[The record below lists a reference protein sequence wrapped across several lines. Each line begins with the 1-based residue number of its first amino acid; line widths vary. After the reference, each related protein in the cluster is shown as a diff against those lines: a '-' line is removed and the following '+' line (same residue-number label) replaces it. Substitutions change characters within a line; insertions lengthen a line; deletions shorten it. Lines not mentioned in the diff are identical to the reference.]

1 MKTSDRA
8 NFFVAP
14 FTAVVLALGGA
25 LFLPAFGIPGA
36 IAAGEPA
43 EGSKEKPCI
52 TEKGSDP
59 RACTELVELE
69 VKDVVPLE
77 EAQTH
82 AVVLTTKDGETVLPL
97 FVDEGAAV
105 SIAFRL
111 AERPPPQPLSQDL
124 LDDVVSKLGGKVT
137 EVRID
142 DLRDNVYSGR
152 VFLQQ
157 GKKEMA
163 LDARPSDSIA
173 MAMHSQARIRVTR
186 KVLAKAGITRE
197 EIESL
202 KKQQDLGVG
211 GSGGLGDGEDM
222 GPLPPPPPMGPSG
235 QPKPPSEDIGMD
247 HSSRRHPLLA
257 PMGKGQ
263 EIDL

>member
-1 MKTSDRA
+1 M
-8 NFFVAP
+8 
-14 FTAVVLALGGA
+14 VLALGGL

-36 IAAGEPA
+36 IAASGLT
-43 EGSKEKPCI
+43 EGKEKPCL

-59 RACTELVELE
+59 KACTELVELE
-69 VKDVVPLE
+69 VKDVVPLL

-82 AVVLTTKDGETVLPL
+82 AVVLTTKDGQTVLPL

-157 GKKEMA
+157 GQ
-163 LDARPSDSIA
+163 DSIA
-173 MAMHSQARIRVTR
+173 MAMHSNARIRVTR
-186 KVLAKAGITRE
+186 KVLAMAGITRA
-197 EIESL
+197 EIEAL
-202 KKQQDLGVG
+202 QKQQGMGVG
-211 GSGGLGDGEDM
+211 GSGHGGDMDM
-222 GPLPPPPPMGPSG
+222 GPLPPPPPMGPSAG
-235 QPKPPSEDIGMD
+235 TPKPPSEDIGMD
-247 HSSRRHPLLA
+247 RAAPEHPLVA
-257 PMGKGQ
+257 PVGKGQ
-263 EIDL
+263 QIDL

>member
-1 MKTSDRA
+1 MKTSNRA

-14 FTAVVLALGGA
+14 FTAVVLALGGL

-36 IAAGEPA
+36 IAASGLT
-43 EGSKEKPCI
+43 EGKEKPCL

-59 RACTELVELE
+59 KACTELVELE
-69 VKDVVPLE
+69 VKDVVPLI

-82 AVVLTTKDGETVLPL
+82 AVVLTTKDGQTVLPL

-157 GKKEMA
+157 GQKQLA

-173 MAMHSQARIRVTR
+173 MAMHSNARIRVTR
-186 KVLAKAGITRE
+186 KVLALAGITRA
-197 EIESL
+197 EIEAL
-202 KKQQDLGVG
+202 QKQQGMGVG
-211 GSGGLGDGEDM
+211 GSGQGGDMDV
-222 GPLPPPPPMGPSG
+222 GPLPPPPPMGPSAG
-235 QPKPPSEDIGMD
+235 SPKPPSEDIGMD
-247 HSSRRHPLLA
+247 RSAPEHPLMT
-257 PMGKGQ
+257 PVGKGQ
-263 EIDL
+263 QIDL

>member
-1 MKTSDRA
+1 MKTSNRA

-14 FTAVVLALGGA
+14 FTAVVLALGGL

-36 IAAGEPA
+36 IAASGAA
-43 EGSKEKPCI
+43 EGKEKPCL

-59 RACTELVELE
+59 KACTELVELE
-69 VKDVVPLE
+69 VKDVVPLM

-82 AVVLTTKDGETVLPL
+82 AVVLSTKDGETVLPL

-111 AERPPPQPLSQDL
+111 AERMPPQPLAQDL

-173 MAMHSQARIRVTR
+173 MAMHSNARIRVTR
-186 KVLAKAGITRE
+186 KVLSLAGITRS
-197 EIESL
+197 EIEAL
-202 KKQQDLGVG
+202 QKQEGMGVG
-211 GSGGLGDGEDM
+211 GSGQGGDDM
-222 GPLPPPPPMGPSG
+222 GPLPPPPPMGPSAG
-235 QPKPPSEDIGMD
+235 SPKPPSEDIGMD
-247 HSSRRHPLLA
+247 HATPGGPVMA
-257 PMGKGQ
+257 PVGKGP

>member
-1 MKTSDRA
+1 VKTSNRA

-14 FTAVVLALGGA
+14 FTAVVLALGGM

-36 IAAGEPA
+36 IAASGQP
-43 EGSKEKPCI
+43 GQKEKPCL

-59 RACTELVELE
+59 KACSELVELE
-69 VKDVVPLE
+69 VKDVVPLM

-124 LDDVVSKLGGKVT
+124 LDDVVAKLGGKVT

-157 GKKEMA
+157 GKKELA

-173 MAMHSQARIRVTR
+173 MAMHSNARIRVTR
-186 KVLAKAGITRE
+186 KVLTLAGITRA
-197 EIESL
+197 EIDAL
-202 KKQQDLGVG
+202 QKQQGLGVG
-211 GSGGLGDGEDM
+211 GSGSAEEDM
-222 GPLPPPPPMGPSG
+222 TRPLPPPPPMGPSA
-235 QPKPPSEDIGMD
+235 PSSEDIGMD
-247 HSSRRHPLLA
+247 KLPDGHPA
-257 PMGKGQ
+257 VMPTGKGQ

>member
-1 MKTSDRA
+1 MKTSNRA

-14 FTAVVLALGGA
+14 FTAVVLALGGL

-36 IAAGEPA
+36 IAASGQA
-43 EGSKEKPCI
+43 EGKKEKPCL

-59 RACTELVELE
+59 KACTDLVELE
-69 VKDVVPLE
+69 VKDVVPLM

-82 AVVLTTKDGETVLPL
+82 AVVLSTKDGETVLPL

-157 GKKEMA
+157 GQKQLA

-173 MAMHSQARIRVTR
+173 MAMHSNARIRVTR
-186 KVLAKAGITRE
+186 KVLALAGITRA
-197 EIESL
+197 EIEAL
-202 KKQQDLGVG
+202 QQQQGMGVG
-211 GSGGLGDGEDM
+211 GSGHGGDMDM
-222 GPLPPPPPMGPSG
+222 GPLPPPPPMGPSAG
-235 QPKPPSEDIGMD
+235 SPKPPSEDIGMD
-247 HSSRRHPLLA
+247 RSAQEPPVMA

>member
-1 MKTSDRA
+1 M
-8 NFFVAP
+8 
-14 FTAVVLALGGA
+14 ALGGL

-36 IAAGEPA
+36 IAASGQA
-43 EGSKEKPCI
+43 EGKKEKPCL

-59 RACTELVELE
+59 KACTDLVELE
-69 VKDVVPLE
+69 VKDVVPLM

-82 AVVLTTKDGETVLPL
+82 AVVLSTKDGETVLPL

-157 GKKEMA
+157 GQKQLA

-173 MAMHSQARIRVTR
+173 MAMHSNARIRVTR
-186 KVLAKAGITRE
+186 KVLALAGITRA
-197 EIESL
+197 EIEAL
-202 KKQQDLGVG
+202 QQQQGMGVG
-211 GSGGLGDGEDM
+211 GSGHGGDMDM
-222 GPLPPPPPMGPSG
+222 GPLPPPPPMGPSAG
-235 QPKPPSEDIGMD
+235 SPKPPSEDIGMD
-247 HSSRRHPLLA
+247 RSAQEPPVMA

>member
-1 MKTSDRA
+1 MKTSNRA

-36 IAAGEPA
+36 NAAADSAAAG
-43 EGSKEKPCI
+43 KERPCI

-59 RACTELVELE
+59 KACSELVELE
-69 VKDVVPLE
+69 VKDVVPLM

-124 LDDVVSKLGGKVT
+124 LDDVVNKLGGKVT

-157 GKKEMA
+157 GKKELA

-186 KVLAKAGITRE
+186 KVLAMAGITRS
-197 EIESL
+197 EIEAL
-202 KKQQDLGVG
+202 QKQQDLGVG
-211 GSGGLGDGEDM
+211 GSGGLGEEDM
-222 GPLPPPPPMGPSG
+222 GPLPPPPPMGPSAG
-235 QPKPPSEDIGMD
+235 QPKPHSEDIGMD
-247 HSSRRHPLLA
+247 HSTRPLME

-263 EIDL
+263 EINL

>member
-1 MKTSDRA
+1 MKTSNRA

-14 FTAVVLALGGA
+14 FTAVVLALGGT

-36 IAAGEPA
+36 IAASGQA
-43 EGSKEKPCI
+43 EGKDKPCR
-52 TEKGSDP
+52 TEKGTDP
-59 RACTELVELE
+59 KACSELVELE
-69 VKDVVPLE
+69 VKDVVPLM

-82 AVVLTTKDGETVLPL
+82 AVVLSTKDGETVLPL

-111 AERPPPQPLSQDL
+111 AERPPPQPLAQDL

-157 GKKEMA
+157 GKKELA

-173 MAMHSQARIRVTR
+173 MAMHSNARIRVTR
-186 KVLAKAGITRE
+186 KVLALAGITRA
-197 EIESL
+197 EIEAL
-202 KKQQDLGVG
+202 QKQQGMGVG
-211 GSGGLGDGEDM
+211 GSGQGGEDM
-222 GPLPPPPPMGPSG
+222 GPLPPPPPMGPSSG
-235 QPKPPSEDIGMD
+235 TPPHSEDIGMD
-247 HSSRRHPLLA
+247 RALKDHPPVL
-257 PMGKGQ
+257 PRGKGQ

>member
-1 MKTSDRA
+1 MKTSNRA

-36 IAAGEPA
+36 IAASDTA
-43 EGSKEKPCI
+43 EGKKEKPCI

-59 RACTELVELE
+59 RACSELVELE
-69 VKDVVPLE
+69 VKDVVPLM

-124 LDDVVSKLGGKVT
+124 LDDVVSKLGGRVT

-186 KVLAKAGITRE
+186 KVLAMAGITRS
-197 EIESL
+197 EIEAL
-202 KKQQDLGVG
+202 QKQQDLGVG
-211 GSGGLGDGEDM
+211 GSGPGLGDEDM
-222 GPLPPPPPMGPSG
+222 GPLPPPPPMGPSAG
-235 QPKPPSEDIGMD
+235 HPKPPSEDIGMD
-247 HSSRRHPLLA
+247 HATKPLME

>member
-1 MKTSDRA
+1 MKTSNRA

-36 IAAGEPA
+36 IAASGTA
-43 EGSKEKPCI
+43 EGKKEKPCI

-59 RACTELVELE
+59 KACSELVELE
-69 VKDVVPLE
+69 VKDVVPLM

-157 GKKEMA
+157 GKKELA

-186 KVLAKAGITRE
+186 KVLALAGITRA
-197 EIESL
+197 EIEAL
-202 KKQQDLGVG
+202 QKQQDLGVG
-211 GSGGLGDGEDM
+211 GSGQGGEDM
-222 GPLPPPPPMGPSG
+222 GPLPPPPPMGPSAG
-235 QPKPPSEDIGMD
+235 HPKPPSEDIGMD
-247 HSSRRHPLLA
+247 HSTRQQPLME

-263 EIDL
+263 EIEL